1 MTTLGAAASAVG
13 LKFGFAAQYAN
24 LLAYPSYATV
34 AVSESDVMVDN
45 KDWYPTLVWL
55 ASGSYSFG
63 NLDALNSYINSNGR
77 RQINAGYFATPTV
90 PAWVT
95 ATTNPVTLRSD
106 LEAFIQTSMP
116 RYPSIQRWVITNE
129 IMAHWFGNP
138 NGYRTTHWWTYL
150 GEDFVKYAFDAAAA
164 VARPTDKL
172 MWMDNHAIE
181 DSADDA
187 FDVNYAQLVRWLNEG
202 VRIDSFGTQ
211 MHLASS
217 SASAAQMVDRL
228 NQIAAL
234 GLEVCVTELDVTDTG
249 FSGTAESI
257 KQQCADFILP
267 RMTAICRDVPS
278 LASVVCWEA
287 TDTLS
292 WLNSYLG
299 PRGDGIPRT
308 GNCYDRSDPP
318 LPNPMRQALIDAF
331 GARDPVFD
339 TTGNVANALTNDRA
353 TITVAT
359 PTTAIEVRL
368 GTDVLVDHNG
378 LALTSPGRLTDET
391 SATLDD
397 ESALVLLDNAVDALT
412 GQTTTGSESV
422 TLTLTGG
429 T

>member
-1 MTTLGAAASAVG
+1 MTTLGAAAAAVG
-13 LKFGFAAQYAN
+13 IEFGFAVEYAN
-24 LLAYPSYATV
+24 LIAHPSYANV
-34 AVSESDVMVDN
+34 AVSQSAVMTDN
-45 KDWYPTLVWL
+45 KDIGRRVSRGVFNWTNVD
-55 ASGSYSFG
+55 A
-63 NLDALNSYINSNGR
+63 LDAYINANGR
-77 RQINAGYFATPTV
+77 RQINAGYFVTSSV
-90 PAWVT
+90 PAWIE
-95 ATTNPVTLRSD
+95 ATTNTTTLRNDIDS
-106 LEAFIQTSMP
+106 ITQTEMLRFP
-116 RYPSIQRWVITNE
+116 TVQRWVITNE
-129 IMAHWFGNP
+129 VMAHWNGNP

-150 GEDFVKYAFDAAAA
+150 GENFVKYAFDAAAA

-211 MHLASS
+211 MHLGSD
-217 SASAAQMVDRL
+217 SASATQMVDRL

-234 GLEVCVTELDVTDTG
+234 GLEVCVTELDIYDTG

-267 RMTAICRDVPS
+267 RMTAICRDVPD
-278 LASVVCWEA
+278 LKTVTCWDT
-287 TDTLS
+287 TDTFS
-292 WLNSYLG
+292 WINNYLG

-331 GARDPVFD
+331 GERAPVFD
-339 TTGNVANALTNDRA
+339 VAGNVANMLTNDRA

-359 PTTAIEVRL
+359 PSTAIEVRF

-378 LALTSPGRLTDET
+378 LALTSPGRLTDQT

-397 ESALVLLDNAVDALT
+397 QSSLALLDNEVNSLT